1 MRLILTSIAA
11 LGLATAPL
19 LAQTQNQEG
28 LVNVAVGDI
37 GIDALNN
44 TNVQVPIG
52 IAAQV
57 CGVDANIIAKQKEQ
71 ALTNCKVDQ
80 TNANEAFLN
89 FVSKKRVNA
98 TAQLVERDLTS
109 PLLPA

>member
-1 MRLILTSIAA
+1 MNS
-11 LGLATAPL
+11 APY
-19 LAQTQNQEG
+19 
-28 LVNVAVGDI
+28 I

-57 CGVDANIIAKQKEQ
+57 CDVDANIIAEQKEQ

-80 TNANEAFLN
+80 TTATQSFMNYG
-89 FVSKKRVNA
+89 SKKKG
-98 TAQLVERDLTS
+98 
-109 PLLPA
+109 